1 MSLKPL
7 VFDQLVVKV
16 PIIQGGM
23 GIGVSLA
30 NLAGAVA
37 KQGGLG
43 ILSTAQIGYQEEA
56 FEQSPLRA
64 NMAAIKKQFER
75 AKELSGGGAIGFNI
89 MAATLHYERYVKRCV
104 EVGADVII
112 SGAGLPVTLPELV
125 AGSNTKIAPIVS
137 SNKATKLLLGLWKK
151 RYNRTA
157 DFIVVEGP
165 KAGGHLGF
173 KADAMQQSI
182 ANMDRELT
190 EILSTVTDF
199 AADFDRP
206 IPVIFAGGVFDR
218 SDIDHYLKLGCSGV
232 QMATRFVATQECDAP
247 DSFKQAY
254 IDASE
259 EDITLIKSPVGLPG
273 RALKNQFT
281 ERIKQG
287 KIPIAKCRS
296 CLSYKHCDRKSIP
309 YCITETLLN
318 AVNGPA
324 EQALI
329 FAGSNAFRIT
339 EQTTVKRIFDELTL
353 KL

>member
-309 YCITETLLN
+309 YCITETLLT
-318 AVNGPA
+318 ALNGPA